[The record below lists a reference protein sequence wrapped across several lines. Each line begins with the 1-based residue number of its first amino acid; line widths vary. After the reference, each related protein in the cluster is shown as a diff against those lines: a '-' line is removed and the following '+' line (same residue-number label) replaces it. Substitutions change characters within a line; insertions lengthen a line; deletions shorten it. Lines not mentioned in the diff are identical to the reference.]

1 MLDALPVQAP
11 PKHEIAAQLTG
22 FLESATSDSPCE
34 RDNVAKKVGY
44 RRQGCSRS
52 APCPEGSGG
61 DCYGLALFVQG
72 LYLVVKETG
81 NAVPVAH
88 IGK

>member
-1 MLDALPVQAP
+1 MLDALPVYP
-11 PKHEIAAQLTG
+11 PSEHEIAEKLTG
-22 FLESATSDSPCE
+22 FLESTTGDSSCE
-34 RDNVAKKVGY
+34 RDNVAKKVRY
-44 RRQGCSRS
+44 RGQGFSRS

-61 DCYGLALFVQG
+61 DCYRLPLFVQG